1 MLALLAA
8 GGGAALAGAVS
19 DRGLIGDLLG
29 ALLTAD
35 ATAAPPT
42 SLLAVR
48 ADDGLLVSFSFVN
61 LDVRTG
67 GGNPPRLAL
76 TNTAADGLVIL
87 GLGPQSLLE
96 QDVFDDGSGPKTPA
110 QAVGAL
116 LSGPSRIALRVPAG
130 SPPIPYDLT
139 TLLDLAS
146 FPLSVSAF
154 AKGVS
159 TSAPKFAPAAGET
172 AIEAPFRL
180 FLSPPD
186 TALFSAQKNPVT
198 RNGRTELWHAR
209 AVPQLPGG
217 GAAQAPGDVPLRAIW
232 SPDIDAPLTQP
243 PWAADPNLG

>member
-1 MLALLAA
+1 RPLLALLAA
-8 GGGAALAGAVS
+8 GGGAALVGAVS
-19 DRGLIGDLLG
+19 DKGLIGDLLG

-76 TNTAADGLVIL
+76 TNTANDA
-87 GLGPQSLLE
+87 
-96 QDVFDDGSGPKTPA
+96 
-110 QAVGAL
+110 
-116 LSGPSRIALRVPAG
+116 
-130 SPPIPYDLT
+130 PY
-139 TLLDLAS
+139 
-146 FPLSVSAF
+146 
-154 AKGVS
+154 
-159 TSAPKFAPAAGET
+159 
-172 AIEAPFRL
+172 RL

-217 GAAQAPGDVPLRAIW
+217 GAAQTPGDVPLRAIW

-243 PWAADPNLG
+243 PWAADPNLGQVS